1 MTVIRLVGFVVAVG
15 LGAVAVGVGVSAART
30 AIPTFTAAHR
40 GGALLWPENSLL
52 AFRNA
57 LELGADYLEFD
68 VHLTKDGEPVVIH
81 DPTLDRTTTGTGPVR
96 ERTLAELQ
104 TLRLRDRDGAA
115 TDEPLPTLDEV
126 VQVATKGHRQMLL
139 EIKVDERRQRY
150 PEIEEKVLAI
160 LDRHAMAPAA
170 IVMAFEAETWRRVR
184 ALRPDV
190 SAGALDSG
198 RTLGARG
205 ATVAVAVEEARRAGV
220 AFIGFHQSLVD
231 PEAVTLVRQ
240 AGLVL
245 GVWTVNE
252 ADPIRRFIE
261 RGVGI
266 VITDR
271 PDLAKGLLAR
281 AAPRRFPPET
291 QQAP

>member
-1 MTVIRLVGFVVAVG
+1 MTVIRLVGFAAAVG
-15 LGAVAVGVGVSAART
+15 LGAVAVGAGVSAART

-40 GGALLWPENSLL
+40 GGALLWPENSLR
-52 AFRNA
+52 AFRKA
-57 LELGADYLEFD
+57 VELGADYLEFD

-104 TLRLRDRDGAA
+104 VLRLRDRDGAA

-126 VQVATKGHRQMLL
+126 VQVAAKGHRQMLL
-139 EIKVDERRQRY
+139 EIKVDDRRQRY
-150 PEIEEKVLAI
+150 PGLEETVIAV
-160 LDRHAMAPAA
+160 LDRHGMAPST

-190 SAGALDSG
+190 RAGALDSG

-261 RGVGI
+261 CGVGI